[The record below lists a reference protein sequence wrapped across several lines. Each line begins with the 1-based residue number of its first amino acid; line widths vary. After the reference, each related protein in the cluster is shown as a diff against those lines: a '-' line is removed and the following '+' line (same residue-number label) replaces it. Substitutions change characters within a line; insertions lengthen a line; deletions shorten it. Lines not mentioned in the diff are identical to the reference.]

1 MFGRHG
7 RLPIDLLLG
16 TGQSDGARSTSEWV
30 RQHHQWLHSD
40 YQWVTKHLAVTA
52 AKTKCLYNRTARD
65 CPLLPG
71 ERVLVWDNRWKGKGK
86 LSHRWEPTPVGHCG
100 PDLPVY
106 TVQPEGKPGHEHVQN
121 RNLLWTC
128 PNSPTVAGERQANPE
143 APPRPLMGW
152 ALVLVGPEP
161 AVEGGTPP
169 PQPRCYQWDTQC
181 MPPKRYGNWTS

>member
-1 MFGRHG
+1 MGGSSPLLFASYNNTIHSTADYAPTYLMFGRHG

-71 ERVLVWDNRWKGKGK
+71 ERVLV
-86 LSHRWEPTPVGHCG
+86 
-100 PDLPVY
+100 
-106 TVQPEGKPGHEHVQN
+106 
-121 RNLLWTC
+121 
-128 PNSPTVAGERQANPE
+128 
-143 APPRPLMGW
+143 
-152 ALVLVGPEP
+152 
-161 AVEGGTPP
+161 
-169 PQPRCYQWDTQC
+169 
-181 MPPKRYGNWTS
+181 